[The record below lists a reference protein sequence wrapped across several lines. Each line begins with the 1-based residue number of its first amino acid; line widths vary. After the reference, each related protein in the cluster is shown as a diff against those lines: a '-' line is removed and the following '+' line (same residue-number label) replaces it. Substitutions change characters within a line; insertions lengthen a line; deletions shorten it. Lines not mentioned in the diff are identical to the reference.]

1 MQRAGSCP
9 RRPPRST
16 LAHLHLQFLSFHT
29 LTVSGFLMQSA
40 RFVFRLPAFAD
51 PGGIKSIRSRL
62 AHRSELLLETVCSS
76 YLPKLNSQPQR
87 ARRDRENLF
96 SRRVQCLE
104 WPHRR
109 EPRHGQVWTA
119 FLSSSSRLPPSSLER
134 LVMPVTLTPGRARLS
149 TSPASTDR
157 LEQHRKSVSCQLY
170 LLTSWV
176 ASGVL
181 GLLSNIL
188 ISEGKLLHVQI
199 FR

>member
-1 MQRAGSCP
+1 MAKLSQSKRIRSAQSPLNPAENKLSLAAGDSRALHLSGFCPRNMQRAGSCP

-109 EPRHGQVWTA
+109 EPRHGQVSTA
-119 FLSSSSRLPPSSLER
+119 FLSSSSRLPPSSSGK
-134 LVMPVTLTPGRARLS
+134 TCNAR
-149 TSPASTDR
+149 D
-157 LEQHRKSVSCQLY
+157 
-170 LLTSWV
+170 V
-176 ASGVL
+176 AAGT
-181 GLLSNIL
+181 G
-188 ISEGKLLHVQI
+188 QA
-199 FR
+199 FY